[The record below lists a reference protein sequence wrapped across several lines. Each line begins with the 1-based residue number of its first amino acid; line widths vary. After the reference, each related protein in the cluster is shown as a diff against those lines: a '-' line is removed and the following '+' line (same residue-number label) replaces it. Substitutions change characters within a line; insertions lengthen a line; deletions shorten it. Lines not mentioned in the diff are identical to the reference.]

1 MCAQPCARR
10 ARLAWCP
17 RRGSRHGRVRVSSI
31 IVTRAGSAGACRR
44 RVCDHARQAGTCMPI
59 ADRAGNRLPG
69 LPARTRTALV
79 ITTMGLGGGARARA
93 RQENSGAGGSCAAG
107 AASRSSSCHA
117 VASVS
122 PPALTSTCPPSA
134 KASAV
139 TAWRSRA
146 WRQSHACSTPRA
158 SVCHADQA
166 QQKAG
171 GSDTVGRQA
180 CCRRAL

>member
-17 RRGSRHGRVRVSSI
+17 HRGSRHGRVPVSSI
-31 IVTRAGSAGACRR
+31 TVTRAGSAGACRR
-44 RVCDHARQAGTCMPI
+44 RVCTHARQAGTCVPI
-59 ADRAGNRLPG
+59 ADRAGNCLPG
-69 LPARTRTALV
+69 LPARPQTALV
-79 ITTMGLGGGARARA
+79 ITTTGLGGGARA
-93 RQENSGAGGSCAAG
+93 RQENSGAGGSCAAR

-117 VASVS
+117 AASVS
-122 PPALTSTCPPSA
+122 PPALTSTRPPSA

-146 WRQSHACSTPRA
+146 WRQSRACSTPRA

-166 QQKAG
+166 QQRAG
-171 GSDTVGRQA
+171 GSDTVGRRA